1 MTSTSARDKCK
12 NLLTLQSAVF
22 TDTIIMIVVCRTS
35 ADGDFK
41 DYIRLAFCHYNEA
54 ILKDGVSRLSQAI
67 KFMINNKK

>member
-1 MTSTSARDKCK
+1 
-12 NLLTLQSAVF
+12 
-22 TDTIIMIVVCRTS
+22 MIVVCRTS